1 MTLREA
7 IDAVMVEKDWD
18 QTELGMHIGAP
29 QSMVSRMRKGDDWE
43 LHWQVFLRL
52 LRLLVTLKII
62 GRSELYSTTSDKN
75 AAKKAAEVGE
85 STEHLPKKARKIRY
99 TMETGPEIAI
109 VLQ

>member
-7 IDAVMVEKDWD
+7 IDAVMIEKDWD
-18 QTELGMHIGAP
+18 QTELGAHIGAP

-62 GRSELYSTTSDKN
+62 SRAELSATSDKRI
-75 AAKKAAEVGE
+75 AKNDTELAESKE
-85 STEHLPKKARKIRY
+85 DLPENARKRRY
-99 TMETGPEIAI
+99 IMLPSARIA
-109 VLQ
+109 VALQ

>member
-7 IDAVMVEKDWD
+7 IDAVMIEKDWD
-18 QTELGMHIGAP
+18 QTELGTHIGAP

-52 LRLLVTLKII
+52 LSFLLRLKII
-62 GRSELYSTTSDKN
+62 RQPELYAMSDNVK
-75 AAKKAAEVGE
+75 AKKPDEVGE
-85 STEHLPKKARKIRY
+85 SKEDLPENARKKRY
-99 TMETGPEIAI
+99 IMSTNPVIAI

>member
-7 IDAVMVEKDWD
+7 IDAVMIEKDWD
-18 QTELGMHIGAP
+18 QTELGTHIGAP

-62 GRSELYSTTSDKN
+62 GRAELYATSDK
-75 AAKKAAEVGE
+75 KR
-85 STEHLPKKARKIRY
+85 H
-99 TMETGPEIAI
+99 
-109 VLQ
+109 